1 MCPARQPS
9 SCDLRQILAEAR
21 PEIDRILRQ
30 WRISEDEAED
40 LITGALFGL
49 LFRWERI
56 HNRRTWV
63 LRAVEN
69 EARRRRAPHREEP
82 DHG

>member
-9 SCDLRQILAEAR
+9 FYDLRQILAEAE
-21 PEIDRILRQ
+21 PEIDRILKR

-40 LITGALFGL
+40 LITGALIGIS
-49 LFRWERI
+49 FRWERI

-63 LRAVEN
+63 LRTIEKG
-69 EARRRRAPHREEP
+69 ARRGRAAHREEP